1 MKKALVVDD
10 TKNIRALLTTCLE
23 INGFEVTSARDGF
36 EAIKIFETLTF
47 DIAFIDIKLPELS
60 GTEVLR
66 RIRLKGINVPVVIM
80 TAFASVKN
88 AVECTKLG
96 AVAYLQKPF
105 TADRIKLVLREM
117 ENLPSAFDLNS
128 YLINCK
134 KLISS
139 NQLEKAYSMLKN
151 ALSIEPSSSEVYKLL
166 ALLYEHQNNKILAD
180 KFYNISHMLE

>member
-10 TKNIRALLTTCLE
+10 TKNIRKLLTTCLE

-36 EAIKIFETLTF
+36 EAIKIFETSTF
-47 DIAFIDIKLPELS
+47 DIAFIDIKLPQLS

-66 RIRLKGINVPVVIM
+66 RIRSNGINLPVVIM

-117 ENLPSAFDLNS
+117 ENITATFDMKS
-128 YLINCK
+128 YLSSCK
-134 KLISS
+134 ILISS
-139 NQLEKAYSMLKN
+139 KQFDKAYSMLKN
-151 ALSIEPSSSEVYKLL
+151 ALSMDPKSSHVYKMLG
-166 ALLYEHQNNKILAD
+166 LLYQSQNDKILAD

>member
-23 INGFEVTSARDGF
+23 INGFEVTSARDGL
-36 EAIKIFETLTF
+36 EAIEIFETLTF
-47 DIAFIDIKLPELS
+47 DIAFIDIKLPQLS

-117 ENLPSAFDLNS
+117 ENITATFNMSN
-128 YLINCK
+128 YLSICK
-134 KLISS
+134 DLISS
-139 NQLEKAYSMLKN
+139 SQFDKAYSMLKN
-151 ALSIEPSSSEVYKLL
+151 ALSIDPKSCEVYELL
-166 ALLYEHQNNKILAD
+166 GLLYQSQNNKILAD
-180 KFYNISHMLE
+180 KFYTISNMLK

>member
-1 MKKALVVDD
+1 MKKALIVDD
-10 TKNIRALLTTCLE
+10 TKNIRALLSTCLE

-36 EAIKIFETLTF
+36 EAIKVFDTLTF

-105 TADRIKLVLREM
+105 TADRIKLVLHEM
-117 ENLPSAFDLNS
+117 ENVTALFDINS
-128 YLINCK
+128 YLSNCK
-134 KLISS
+134 DLISS
-139 NQLEKAYSMLKN
+139 NQYEKAYSMLKA
-151 ALSIEPSSSEVYKLL
+151 ALAKDPLSSEVYRLL
-166 ALLYEHQNNKILAD
+166 GLLYQSQDNKILAE
-180 KFYNISHMLE
+180 KFYNISRVLK